1 MKSQSQLPLAFVSGS
16 SSRILVPVLLAVMVW
31 GAAIPSAAAEGGN
44 PDTPEPGS
52 IEAIAAATT
61 EERFSSPWVSY
72 VPESATVPSPTDYLG
87 HIVGTPGE
95 LSNTKQIYGYLRAL
109 AEASPRVRV
118 ENIGTTEEGRDIIVA
133 IVADEPGIEQI
144 DRLREATAL
153 LADPRSCD
161 EACLESTLGYA
172 RPIYYL
178 NGAIHS
184 TETGSPE
191 MLMELAYRLAVSER
205 PEIRMI
211 REKLVVLIN
220 PVSEPDG
227 RDRATEWFYR
237 YLKGKTDY
245 DRLPESSPPYWGRY
259 VFHDNN
265 RDTHQRML
273 ALTQAVEDLFLRW
286 HPQVMHDLHES
297 IPFLLVWT
305 GTGPY
310 NIQMDPIMMGE
321 IHQMA
326 FQEVRALSS
335 FGMPGVWTWAFGEGW
350 AYVYLDSIATNH
362 NAVGRG
368 YETFGITSSEI
379 MDVRL
384 DLRWESYVGKSVTTR
399 EWYRPW
405 PPPRKFKWSLR
416 NNINYQQTGVL
427 SILQFTSQHAED
439 VLRDFWRKG
448 KRAIDLGS
456 SKPPYAVAIP
466 EKQTDRDRLAAL
478 VNLLRAHGIEVSRA
492 KGAFDAGDKALPAG
506 TYVVRMDQP
515 YRGYAMDLLQP
526 QKYPIEEAEYR
537 PYDDVTFALPSFFG
551 VDVVAV
557 KDPSVREVATELV
570 TSDVSYTGTVSGRG
584 PVFILRDTGQE
595 KLLAARH
602 RLSAFEI
609 EVAEASFTHD
619 GMEYPAGSWIL
630 GPQDGLGAAL
640 EELAAELPLDFSSA
654 SAVPDVPRHAID
666 LPRLAVMDTWN
677 DTENSGWLRM
687 WFDLSGIPYAYIG
700 DDEIKAG
707 EIEKDFDVI
716 VYPHSRESLKSVVQ
730 GIDPSHGPMAYTQT
744 EEFPSHGSPR
754 SSPDITGGFG
764 YRGVANLQ
772 QFVERGGLLVTL
784 GGASTVPLDGG
795 FVRNVRR
802 ARVKSLN
809 TPGSEIRTKFVR
821 TDHPLAYGYPE
832 VTSVHR
838 ERLPLYETR
847 EAYLDWVV
855 MQWGTKA
862 PQFDD
867 PKAHNDGPWGVGS
880 EKEETDDQAEKKADK
895 KDTALVV
902 SGGIKGGSELEGKP
916 AILDIPVGEGRV
928 VAFNFDPIH
937 RTLSR
942 SDFRMVWNAILNWND
957 FPPPPSEAAKT
968 TP

>member
-1 MKSQSQLPLAFVSGS
+1 
-16 SSRILVPVLLAVMVW
+16 
-31 GAAIPSAAAEGGN
+31 
-44 PDTPEPGS
+44 
-52 IEAIAAATT
+52 
-61 EERFSSPWVSY
+61 
-72 VPESATVPSPTDYLG
+72 
-87 HIVGTPGE
+87 
-95 LSNTKQIYGYLRAL
+95 
-109 AEASPRVRV
+109 
-118 ENIGTTEEGRDIIVA
+118 
-133 IVADEPGIEQI
+133 
-144 DRLREATAL
+144 
-153 LADPRSCD
+153 
-161 EACLESTLGYA
+161 
-172 RPIYYL
+172 
-178 NGAIHS
+178 
-184 TETGSPE
+184 
-191 MLMELAYRLAVSER
+191 
-205 PEIRMI
+205 
-211 REKLVVLIN
+211 
-220 PVSEPDG
+220 
-227 RDRATEWFYR
+227 
-237 YLKGKTDY
+237 
-245 DRLPESSPPYWGRY
+245 
-259 VFHDNN
+259 
-265 RDTHQRML
+265 
-273 ALTQAVEDLFLRW
+273 
-286 HPQVMHDLHES
+286 
-297 IPFLLVWT
+297 
-305 GTGPY
+305 
-310 NIQMDPIMMGE
+310 
-321 IHQMA
+321 
-326 FQEVRALSS
+326 
-335 FGMPGVWTWAFGEGW
+335 MPGVWTWAFGEGW

-448 KRAIDLGS
+448 NRAVDLGS
-456 SKPPYAVAIP
+456 SEPPYAVAIP

-478 VNLLRAHGIEVSRA
+478 ANLLRAHGIEVSRA
-492 KGAFDAGDKALPAG
+492 KGAFKAGDKTLPAG

-526 QKYPIEEAEYR
+526 QKYPIDETEYR
-537 PYDDVTFALPSFFG
+537 PYDDVTFALPPFFG

-557 KDPSVREVATELV
+557 KDPSVREIATELV

-584 PVFILRDTGQE
+584 PVFLLKDTGQE
-595 KLLAARH
+595 KLLVARH
-602 RLSAFEI
+602 RLAAFEI
-609 EVAEASFTHD
+609 EAAEASFTHD
-619 GMEYPAGSWIL
+619 GTEYPAGSWIL

-640 EELAAELPLDFSSA
+640 EELAAEFSLDFSSA
-654 SAVPDVPRHAID
+654 STAPDVPRHPVD

-687 WFDLSGIPYAYIG
+687 WLDLSGIPYAYIG

-707 EIEKDFDVI
+707 DVEKDFDVI
-716 VYPHSRESLKSVVQ
+716 VYPHSYESLTSVVQ
-730 GIDPSHGPMAYTQT
+730 GIDPSHGPMPYTRT
-744 EEFPSHGSPR
+744 EEFPNHGSPR

-821 TDHPLAYGYPE
+821 PDHPLAYGYPE
-832 VTSVHR
+832 ITSVHR

-847 EAYLDWVV
+847 EAFLDWVV

-862 PQFDD
+862 PRFDD
-867 PKAHNDGPWGVGS
+867 PKAHNDGPWGADAEADES
-880 EKEETDDQAEKKADK
+880 EDEEKKQEGTK
-895 KDTALVV
+895 ETSLVI

-957 FPPPPSEAAKT
+957 FPSPLSEAEKT
-968 TP
+968 AP

>member
-1 MKSQSQLPLAFVSGS
+1 MQTQSQLSFVFVSRKS
-16 SSRILVPVLLAVMVW
+16 PILVSFLLAVVV
-31 GAAIPSAAAEGGN
+31 GVAAFPSDAAESRE

-87 HIVGTPGE
+87 HIVGAPGE
-95 LSNTKQIYGYLRAL
+95 LSDTTQIYGYLRAL

-118 ENIGTTEEGRDIIVA
+118 ETIGTTEEGRDIIAA
-133 IVADEPGIEQI
+133 IVADEPGMDQI
-144 DRLREATAL
+144 DRLRVATSL
-153 LADPRSCD
+153 LADPRRCD
-161 EACLESTLGYA
+161 EACLENILSYA

-178 NGAIHS
+178 NGAIHA

-205 PEIRMI
+205 PEIAEI

-220 PVSEPDG
+220 PVLEPDG
-227 RDRATEWFYR
+227 RDRMAQWFYR

-245 DRLPESSPPYWGRY
+245 DRLPESSPPYWGHY

-273 ALTQAVEDLFLRW
+273 ALTQTVEDLFLRW

-297 IPFLLVWT
+297 IPLLHVWT

-310 NIQMDPIMMGE
+310 NLQMDPVLVGE

-326 FQEVRALSS
+326 FQEVRALASL
-335 FGMPGVWTWAFGEGW
+335 GMPGVWTWAFGEGW
-350 AYVYLDSIATNH
+350 AHVYLDSIATNH
-362 NAVGRG
+362 NAIGRG

-384 DLRWESYVGKSVTTR
+384 DLRWEQYVGKPVTTR

-405 PPPRKFKWSLR
+405 PPPRKFRWSLR
-416 NNINYQQTGVL
+416 NNVNYQQTGVL
-427 SILQFTSQHAED
+427 SILQFTSQHADD

-456 SKPPYAVAIP
+456 SEPPYAVAVP

-478 VNLLRAHGIEVSRA
+478 VNLLRAHGIEVSRSSE
-492 KGAFDAGDKALPAG
+492 AFEAGDKVLPAG
-506 TYVVRMDQP
+506 TFVVRMDQP
-515 YRGYAMDLLQP
+515 YRGYAVDLLLP
-526 QKYPIEEAEYR
+526 QKYPIDEAEYR
-537 PYDDVTFALPSFFG
+537 PYDDVTFSLACSFG

-595 KLLAARH
+595 KLLAARY
-602 RLSAFEI
+602 RLAAFEV
-609 EVAEASFTHD
+609 EAAETSFTHD
-619 GMEYPAGSWIL
+619 GADYPAGSWIL

-640 EELAAELPLDFSSA
+640 EEVAAELPLDLSSA
-654 SAVPDVPRHAID
+654 ASTPDVPRHALD

-677 DTENSGWLRM
+677 DTENAGWLRM
-687 WFDLSGIPYAYIG
+687 WLDQSGFPYAYIG

-707 EIEKDFDVI
+707 EIGKNFDVI
-716 VYPHSRESLKSVVQ
+716 VYPHSHESLKSVIQ
-730 GIDPSHGPMAYTQT
+730 GIDPSHGPMPYTQT

-764 YRGVANLQ
+764 YRGVANLR
-772 QFVERGGLLVTL
+772 QFVEQGGVLVTL

-802 ARVKSLN
+802 ARVEILS

-821 TDHPLAYGYPE
+821 PDHPLAYGYPV

-838 ERLPLYETR
+838 ERLPLYETS
-847 EAYLDWVV
+847 EAFLDWVV
-855 MQWGTKA
+855 MQWGTEA
-862 PQFDD
+862 PTFDD
-867 PKAHNDGPWGVGS
+867 PRAHNDGPWGVGS
-880 EKEETDDQAEKKADK
+880 EGDKTDDQTEKKADA
-895 KDTALVV
+895 KDSSLVV
-902 SGGIKGGSELEGKP
+902 SGGIKGGNELEGKP

-942 SDFRMVWNAILNWND
+942 SDFRLVWNAILNWND
-957 FPPPPSEAAKT
+957 FPPPPYKLPEG
-968 TP
+968 PP

>member
-1 MKSQSQLPLAFVSGS
+1 MQSQSQLPFVFVSGS
-16 SSRILVPVLLAVMVW
+16 SSRFIAVLLAVVV
-31 GAAIPSAAAEGGN
+31 GLAALPSAAAESGN
-44 PDTPEPGS
+44 PDIPEPGS

-61 EERFSSPWVSY
+61 EERFSSSWVNY

-87 HIVGTPGE
+87 HIVGAPGE
-95 LSNTKQIYGYLRAL
+95 LSDTKQIYGYLRAL

-118 ENIGTTEEGRDIIVA
+118 ETIGTTEEGRDIIVA
-133 IVADEPGIEQI
+133 IVADEPGMDQI
-144 DRLREATAL
+144 DRLREATSL
-153 LADPRSCD
+153 LADPRRCN
-161 EACLESTLGYA
+161 EACLENTLSYA

-205 PEIRMI
+205 PEIAEI

-220 PVSEPDG
+220 PVLEPDG
-227 RDRATEWFYR
+227 RDRMAEWFYR

-297 IPFLLVWT
+297 IPLLQIWT

-310 NIQMDPIMMGE
+310 NIQMDPILVGE

-335 FGMPGVWTWAFGEGW
+335 LGMPGVWTWAFGEGW
-350 AYVYLDSIATNH
+350 AHVYLDSIATNH
-362 NAVGRG
+362 NAIGRG
-368 YETFGITSSEI
+368 YETFGIVSSEI

-384 DLRWESYVGKSVTTR
+384 DLRSEQYVGKPVTTR

-405 PPPRKFKWSLR
+405 PPPRKFRWSLR

-448 KRAIDLGS
+448 NRSIKLG
-456 SKPPYAVAIP
+456 KTEPPYAVAIP

-492 KGAFDAGDKALPAG
+492 TEAFEAGDKALPAG
-506 TYVVRMDQP
+506 TFVVRMDQP
-515 YRGYAMDLLQP
+515 YRGYAVDLLLP
-526 QKYPIEEAEYR
+526 QKYPIDEAEHR
-537 PYDDVTFALPSFFG
+537 PYDDVTFSLSSSFG
-551 VDVVAV
+551 VDVVEV
-557 KDPSVREVATELV
+557 KDPSVREIATELV

-602 RLSAFEI
+602 RLAAFEI
-609 EVAEASFTHD
+609 EVAETSFTHD
-619 GMEYPAGSWIL
+619 GADYPAGSWIL

-640 EELAAELPLDFSSA
+640 KEVAAELPLDFSSA
-654 SAVPDVPRHAID
+654 SSAPDVPRHALD

-677 DTENSGWLRM
+677 DTENAGWLRM
-687 WFDLSGIPYAYIG
+687 WLDQSRVPYAYIG
-700 DDEIKAG
+700 DDRIKAG

-716 VYPHSRESLKSVVQ
+716 VYPHSYESLKSVVQ
-730 GIDPSHGPMAYTQT
+730 GIDPSHGPMPYTQT

-764 YRGVANLQ
+764 YRGVANLRE
-772 QFVERGGLLVTL
+772 FVERGGVLVTL

-802 ARVKSLN
+802 ARVKNLS

-821 TDHPLAYGYPE
+821 PDHPLAYGYPE

-847 EAYLDWVV
+847 EAFLDWVV

-862 PQFDD
+862 PKFDD
-867 PKAHNDGPWGVGS
+867 ARAHNDGPWGGS
-880 EKEETDDQAEKKADK
+880 PENKKPDDQTEKKADK
-895 KDTALVV
+895 KDTSLVV
-902 SGGIKGGSELEGKP
+902 SGGIKGASELEGKP

-957 FPPPPSEAAKT
+957 FPALPSTIEEGA
-968 TP
+968 P

>member
-1 MKSQSQLPLAFVSGS
+1 MQSQSQLSFVFVSGS
-16 SSRILVPVLLAVMVW
+16 ITRFVAVLLAVMV
-31 GAAIPSAAAEGGN
+31 GLASLSPAAAESRN

-87 HIVGTPGE
+87 RIVGAPGE
-95 LSNTKQIYGYLRAL
+95 LSDTQQIYGYLRAL

-118 ENIGTTEEGRDIIVA
+118 EVIGTTEEGRDIIVA
-133 IVADEPGIEQI
+133 IVADEPGMDQI

-153 LADPRSCD
+153 LADPRRCD
-161 EACLESTLGYA
+161 EDCLEGTLRYA

-178 NGAIHS
+178 NGGIHS

-205 PEIRMI
+205 PEIAEI

-220 PVSEPDG
+220 PVLEADG
-227 RDRATEWFYR
+227 RDRMAEWFYR

-245 DRLPESSPPYWGRY
+245 DRLPKSSPPFWGHY

-273 ALTQAVEDLFLRW
+273 ALTRAAEDLFLRW

-297 IPFLLVWT
+297 IPLLQIWT

-310 NIQMDPIMMGE
+310 SIQMDPIMMGE

-326 FQEVRALSS
+326 FQEVRVLSS
-335 FGMPGVWTWAFGEGW
+335 LGMPGVWTWGFGEGW
-350 AYVYLDSIATNH
+350 AYVYLDAIATNH
-362 NAVGRG
+362 NAIGRG

-384 DLRWESYVGKSVTTR
+384 DLRWEQYVGKPVTTR

-405 PPPRKFKWSLR
+405 PPPRKFRWSLR

-427 SILQFTSQHAED
+427 SILQFTSQHADD

-456 SKPPYAVAIP
+456 SEPPYAVAIP

-478 VNLLRAHGIEVSRA
+478 VNLLRAHGIEVSRTTEA
-492 KGAFDAGDKALPAG
+492 LEADDKALPAG
-506 TYVVRMDQP
+506 TFVVRMDQP
-515 YRGYAMDLLQP
+515 YRGYAVDLLLP
-526 QKYPIEEAEYR
+526 QKYPIDETEYR
-537 PYDDVTFALPSFFG
+537 PYDDVTFSLAISFG
-551 VDVVAV
+551 VDVVAI
-557 KDPSVREVATELV
+557 KDPAVREVAAELV

-584 PVFILRDTGQE
+584 PVFILRDSGQE
-595 KLLAARH
+595 NLLAARH
-602 RLSAFEI
+602 RLADFNI
-609 EVAEASFTHD
+609 EVAETSFIHED
-619 GMEYPAGSWIL
+619 VDYPAGSWIL
-630 GPQDGLGAAL
+630 GPQDGLRAAL
-640 EELAAELPLDFSSA
+640 EGVADELPLDFSSA
-654 SAVPDVPRHAID
+654 ATSPDVPRHALD

-687 WFDLSGIPYAYIG
+687 WLDQSGVPDAYIG
-700 DDEIKAG
+700 DDRIKAG

-716 VYPHSRESLKSVVQ
+716 VYPHSYESLKSVIQ
-730 GIDPSHGPMAYTQT
+730 GIDPSHGPMPYTRS

-764 YRGVANLQ
+764 YRGVANLR
-772 QFVERGGLLVTL
+772 QFVERGGVLVTL

-802 ARVKSLN
+802 ARVKNLN

-821 TDHPLAYGYPE
+821 QDHPLAYGYPE

-847 EAYLDWVV
+847 EAFLDWVV

-862 PQFDD
+862 PKFDD
-867 PKAHNDGPWGVGS
+867 ARAHNDGPWGAGR
-880 EKEETDDQAEKKADK
+880 EGEETDDQAEKKADK
-895 KDTALVV
+895 KGAALVV

-937 RTLSR
+937 RTLTR

-957 FPPPPSEAAKT
+957 FPPPPTIPAEGA
-968 TP
+968 P